1 MKCEEY
7 RILIEDY
14 VDRALDQKTASRVT
28 AHTETCAECA
38 SFYREMSREQDVYAR
53 YQRDV
58 EVTPVL
64 WASIESRIKQER
76 AAQPEGQLGG
86 QVGGMISRLREQL
99 AGVFSAPRL
108 SPAFAAALVI
118 VAIGVTV
125 FVMSRLNSGSPQQ
138 IATGNSNAAV
148 IQPDTSNRNSDV
160 AVPAPHTPE
169 ERKNDTVA
177 LAPEIAAPNTVKV
190 APPAVNPRNRQP
202 ARLTPTQ
209 LVRDA
214 EQKYLTAIAMLSRD
228 VNRRRSQLDPMMLAR
243 FDASLSEIDRTIR
256 ETRHVVR
263 ENPEDPIALQY
274 LLAAYSKKVD
284 VLREMTTD

>member
-14 VDRALDQKTASRVT
+14 VDGALDHKSAARVT
-28 AHTETCAECA
+28 SHTAACAECA
-38 SFYREMSREQDVYAR
+38 SFYQEMSREQEIYAR

-64 WASIESRIKQER
+64 WASIETRINRER
-76 AAQPEGQLGG
+76 AAQPEGQL
-86 QVGGMISRLREQL
+86 GGMISRLREQL

-118 VAIGVTV
+118 VAIGTTV
-125 FVMSRLNSGSPQQ
+125 FVMSRLNSRSPEQT
-138 IATGNSNAAV
+138 AS
-148 IQPDTSNRNSDV
+148 SNRNASVRPPDASNQNAGV
-160 AVPAPHTPE
+160 PVPAP
-169 ERKNDTVA
+169 N
-177 LAPEIAAPNTVKV
+177 APEGGKDDSLAANQETASPNTVKV
-190 APPAVNPRNRQP
+190 AASAANPRNRQS
-202 ARLTPTQ
+202 ATLTPAQ

-243 FDASLSEIDRTIR
+243 FDASLSEIDRTIK

-284 VLREMTTD
+284 VLRGMTND

>member
-7 RILIEDY
+7 RILIEDC
-14 VDRALDQKTASRVT
+14 VDGAVDQKTASRVT
-28 AHTETCAECA
+28 AHTATCAECA
-38 SFYREMSREQDVYAR
+38 SFYREMNREQDVYSR

-64 WASIESRIKQER
+64 WASIETRIKQER
-76 AAQPEGQLGG
+76 AAQPGGQLGE
-86 QVGGMISRLREQL
+86 MISRLREQL

-125 FVMSRLNSGSPQQ
+125 FVMSRLNSSSP
-138 IATGNSNAAV
+138 ARVAGNSNASV
-148 IQPDTSNRNSDV
+148 DTHDADKNAGV
-160 AVPAPHTPE
+160 PLPAPNPPGAA
-169 ERKNDTVA
+169 KGKDIVA
-177 LAPEIAAPNTVKV
+177 GGPEIAAPNTVKTA
-190 APPAVNPRNRQP
+190 APAGNPRNRQ
-202 ARLTPTQ
+202 AAKLTPTQ

-256 ETRHVVR
+256 ETRRVVR

>member
-14 VDRALDQKTASRVT
+14 VDGALDRKTASRVT

-64 WASIESRIKQER
+64 WASIETRIKQER
-76 AAQPEGQLGG
+76 AAPREGQPE
-86 QVGGMISRLREQL
+86 GMISRFRERL

-125 FVMSRLNSGSPQQ
+125 FVMSRLNSRGPQQ
-138 IATGNSNAAV
+138 IATGNSNAEVSPSDASNKNAV
-148 IQPDTSNRNSDV
+148 V
-160 AVPAPHTPE
+160 AVPAPAPNTPE
-169 ERKNDTVA
+169 DRNDKSLAVVPEVA
-177 LAPEIAAPNTVKV
+177 GPNTVKV
-190 APPAVNPRNRQP
+190 PAGNPRNRQS

>member
-1 MKCEEY
+1 MKCDEY

-14 VDRALDQKTASRVT
+14 VDGALDQRGAARLN
-28 AHTETCAECA
+28 AHTAECAECA
-38 SFYREMSREQDVYAR
+38 NFYQEMSREQELYSR

-64 WASIESRIKQER
+64 WASIESRIKQEQ
-76 AAQPEGQLGG
+76 AAQPAGL
-86 QVGGMISRLREQL
+86 ISRLREQL

-118 VAIGVTV
+118 VAIGVTI
-125 FVMSRLNSGSPQQ
+125 FVMSRLNAPERWTVQLGDNKNAPADATSAPGGG
-138 IATGNSNAAV
+138 IAT
-148 IQPDTSNRNSDV
+148 
-160 AVPAPHTPE
+160 PAPQPPRATPQS
-169 ERKNDTVA
+169 N
-177 LAPEIAAPNTVKV
+177 LATNEGSNEAKPNPPKV
-190 APPAVNPRNRQP
+190 NNPPRNEV
-202 ARLTPTQ
+202 ATALTPAQ
-209 LVRDA
+209 LVREA

-256 ETRHVVR
+256 ETRQVVKG
-263 ENPEDPIALQY
+263 NPEDPIALQY

-284 VLREMTTD
+284 VLREMTND

>member
-1 MKCEEY
+1 MKCDEY
-7 RILIEDY
+7 RILIEDD
-14 VDRALDQKTASRVT
+14 VDGALDQRAAARVT
-28 AHTETCAECA
+28 AHTATCAECA
-38 SFYREMSREQDVYAR
+38 SFYQEMSREQDVYAR

-64 WASIESRIKQER
+64 WASIETRINRER
-76 AAQPEGQLGG
+76 AAQPEGQP
-86 QVGGMISRLREQL
+86 GGMISRLREQL

-125 FVMSRLNSGSPQQ
+125 FVMSRLNSSSPEKV
-138 IATGNSNAAV
+138 AGNSNTSV
-148 IQPDTSNRNSDV
+148 DTRDPNKNG
-160 AVPAPHTPE
+160 AVPIPAPNPQE
-169 ERKNDTVA
+169 AGKDIVA
-177 LAPEIAAPNTVKV
+177 GGPGIAAPSTEKV
-190 APPAVNPRNRQP
+190 AAPAVNPRIRQS

>member
-1 MKCEEY
+1 EEY
-7 RILIEDY
+7 
-14 VDRALDQKTASRVT
+14 VDGALDHKAATRVT
-28 AHTETCAECA
+28 SHTAACAECA
-38 SFYREMSREQDVYAR
+38 SFYQEMSREQEVYAR

-76 AAQPEGQLGG
+76 AAQPEGL
-86 QVGGMISRLREQL
+86 ISRLRAQL
-99 AGVFSAPRL
+99 AGAFSAPRL

-118 VAIGVTV
+118 VAIGATV
-125 FVMSRLNSGSPQQ
+125 FVMSRLNSPTAVQEAVTNDDASGESSE
-138 IATGNSNAAV
+138 SNKNGGVAA
-148 IQPDTSNRNSDV
+148 
-160 AVPAPHTPE
+160 PAPNTA
-169 ERKNDTVA
+169 RGTNDNA
-177 LAPEIAAPNTVKV
+177 LAATPGIAAPEKRKV
-190 APPAVNPRNRQP
+190 ATPAVNPRNRQT
-202 ARLTPTQ
+202 ATLTPAQ

-228 VNRRRSQLDPMMLAR
+228 VNRRRSQLDPMMVAR
-243 FDASLSEIDRTIR
+243 FDASLSQIDRTIK

-284 VLREMTTD
+284 VLREMTND

>member
-1 MKCEEY
+1 MKCEDF

-14 VDRALDQKTASRVT
+14 VDGGLDQKTASRVT
-28 AHTETCAECA
+28 AHTQTCAECA

-64 WASIESRIKQER
+64 WASIETRIKQER
-76 AAQPEGQLGG
+76 AAQREGQPGG
-86 QVGGMISRLREQL
+86 QPGGIISRLREQL

-125 FVMSRLNSGSPQQ
+125 FVMSRLNSRGPQQ

-148 IQPDTSNRNSDV
+148 IQPDSNRNSDV
-160 AVPAPHTPE
+160 VVPAPHTPE
-169 ERKNDTVA
+169 ERKDDTVA
-177 LAPEIAAPNTVKV
+177 TASGIPAPKTVKV
-190 APPAVNPRNRQP
+190 APPAGNPRNQQS

-256 ETRHVVR
+256 ETRQVVR

>member
-7 RILIEDY
+7 RILIEDF
-14 VDRALDQKTASRVT
+14 VDGALDHKSAARVT
-28 AHTETCAECA
+28 SHTAACAECA
-38 SFYREMSREQDVYAR
+38 SFYQEMNREQEVYAR

-64 WASIESRIKQER
+64 WASIETRIKQER
-76 AAQPEGQLGG
+76 AAQPEGQL
-86 QVGGMISRLREQL
+86 GGMISRLREQL

-118 VAIGVTV
+118 VAIGTTV
-125 FVMSRLNSGSPQQ
+125 FVMSRLNSRSPEQT
-138 IATGNSNAAV
+138 AS
-148 IQPDTSNRNSDV
+148 SNRNASVRPPDASNQNAGV
-160 AVPAPHTPE
+160 PVPAP
-169 ERKNDTVA
+169 N
-177 LAPEIAAPNTVKV
+177 APEGGKDDSLAANQETASPNTVKV
-190 APPAVNPRNRQP
+190 AASAANPRNRQS
-202 ARLTPTQ
+202 ATLTPAQ

-243 FDASLSEIDRTIR
+243 FDASLSEIDRTIK

-284 VLREMTTD
+284 VLRGMTND

>member
-14 VDRALDQKTASRVT
+14 VDGALDHKAALRVT
-28 AHTETCAECA
+28 AHTAACAECA
-38 SFYREMSREQDVYAR
+38 SFYQEMSREQEVYAR

-64 WASIESRIKQER
+64 WASIESRINRER
-76 AAQPEGQLGG
+76 AAQPEGL
-86 QVGGMISRLREQL
+86 ISRLREQL

-118 VAIGVTV
+118 VAIGTTV
-125 FVMSRLNSGSPQQ
+125 FVMSRLNSRGPEP
-138 IATGNSNAAV
+138 IAS
-148 IQPDTSNRNSDV
+148 SNRNASVKPPEVSNQNAGV
-160 AVPAPHTPE
+160 AAPAPNTPE
-169 ERKNDTVA
+169 GTKDNT
-177 LAPEIAAPNTVKV
+177 LAADPGIAAPNVKV
-190 APPAVNPRNRQP
+190 AAPAVTPRNRQT
-202 ARLTPTQ
+202 ATLTPAQ

-228 VNRRRSQLDPMMLAR
+228 VNRRRAQLDPMMLAR
-243 FDASLSEIDRTIR
+243 FDASLSEIDRTIK

-284 VLREMTTD
+284 VLREMTND

>member
-86 QVGGMISRLREQL
+86 HLGGIVSRLREQF

-125 FVMSRLNSGSPQQ
+125 FVMSRLNSRGPQQ
-138 IATGNSNAAV
+138 VATGNSNAAV
-148 IQPDTSNRNSDV
+148 IPPDTSNRNADV
-160 AVPAPHTPE
+160 PLPAPNTPE
-169 ERKNDTVA
+169 ERKDNTVA
-177 LAPEIAAPNTVKV
+177 AVPGIAGPHTAKT
-190 APPAVNPRNRQP
+190 PAGNPRNRQT

-214 EQKYLTAIAMLSRD
+214 EQKYLAAIAMLSRD

-263 ENPEDPIALQY
+263 ENPEDPVALQY

-284 VLREMTTD
+284 VLRGMTTD

>member
-14 VDRALDQKTASRVT
+14 VDGALDQKALARVT
-28 AHTETCAECA
+28 AHTAECAECA
-38 SFYREMSREQDVYAR
+38 GFYQELSREQELYSR
-53 YQRDV
+53 YQRGV

-64 WASIESRIKQER
+64 WTSIESRIKQER
-76 AAQPEGQLGG
+76 AEKPNGL
-86 QVGGMISRLREQL
+86 ISGWSERL

-118 VAIGVTV
+118 AAIGVTV
-125 FVMSRLNSGSPQQ
+125 FVMSRLNAPDRTLVANTNTSAPADGTQATKVESPAPPTPPQARTSEGQ
-138 IATGNSNAAV
+138 LAV
-148 IQPDTSNRNSDV
+148 NKAPVNKVN
-160 AVPAPHTPE
+160 AVP
-169 ERKNDTVA
+169 RRN
-177 LAPEIAAPNTVKV
+177 
-190 APPAVNPRNRQP
+190 PASTT
-202 ARLTPTQ
+202 ALTPAQ
-209 LVRDA
+209 LVREA

-256 ETRHVVR
+256 ETRQVVR
-263 ENPEDPIALQY
+263 QNPEDPIALQY

-284 VLREMTTD
+284 VLREMTND